1 MYLSIALFALQI
13 SARFEGR
20 ILAADDDLSRLTV
33 EVTAGDSRSPGDR
46 VPVMRDGTFYFHSNA
61 SSSVELRVLNQ
72 SGDRLL
78 SESVLLRQGHPI
90 ELKLRA
96 MREPGERPGGA
107 ISLLRLAHK
116 PRKPVQRLFSEA
128 NNLAQRGELAAS
140 VERLESAVGQD
151 PRWFEAWINLGSRQL
166 RLHRYEDAARS
177 FRAALAIDGQV
188 ALLHCNLG
196 LTMLFL
202 KQPAEAERSAFR
214 ALQLEPDSRRA
225 KYVAALALLQQNTRR
240 ETAIEYLEAA
250 APEIPHA
257 REVLKALVH

>member
-1 MYLSIALFALQI
+1 MFLSIALFALQMTM
-13 SARFEGR
+13 RFEGR
-20 ILAADDDLSRLTV
+20 VLAPDQDCSRLTI
-33 EVTAGDSRSPGDR
+33 EVTAGDSRSPTDR
-46 VPVMRDGTFYFHSNA
+46 VPVMRDGTFYFHGPAN
-61 SSSVELRVLNQ
+61 SSAEFRVLNQ

-90 ELKLRA
+90 ELKLGGLPAR
-96 MREPGERPGGA
+96 GSRPGGP
-107 ISLLRLAHK
+107 ISITRLAHK
-116 PRKPVQRLFSEA
+116 PRKPVQRLFSDS

-140 VERLESAVGQD
+140 VEKLENVVDQD

-202 KQPAEAERSAFR
+202 KQPAEAERAAFR
-214 ALQLEPDSRRA
+214 ALQLEPDSPRA

-240 ETAIEYLEAA
+240 ETAVRYLKAA
-250 APEIPHA
+250 AAEIPHA

>member
-1 MYLSIALFALQI
+1 MFLSIALFALQMTV
-13 SARFEGR
+13 RFEGR
-20 ILAADDDLSRLTV
+20 VIAADDDLSRLTV

-46 VPVMRDGTFYFHSNA
+46 VPVMRDGSFYFHSGA
-61 SSSVELRVLNQ
+61 TTTVELRVLNQ

-96 MREPGERPGGA
+96 MRAPGERPGGG
-107 ISLLRLAHK
+107 ISLMRLAHQ
-116 PRKPVQRLFSEA
+116 PQKPVQRLFSDA
-128 NNLAQRGELAAS
+128 NRLAARGELASS
-140 VERLESAVGQD
+140 VDKLQIAVAQD
-151 PRWFEAWINLGSRQL
+151 PRWFEAWLNLGSRQL

-177 FRAALAIDGQV
+177 FRSALAIDGQV

-202 KQPAEAERSAFR
+202 KQPAEAERAAFR
-214 ALQLEPDSRRA
+214 ALQLEPDSPRA

-240 ETAIEYLEAA
+240 ETALEYLKAA